1 MSINISPIKLYLGQQ
16 NHQYR
21 STNWRTLSLSFQTS
35 YTKTS
40 VNYLKL
46 WSLNIIVTNSPP
58 PPPPLFLVNSK
69 WIWLNQY
76 MVYLRYRMCP
86 SGHIFLAPAPK
97 WIFWIHHW
105 KQWLSIF
112 VMWIRIGVD
121 VCLWTAITI
130 QESSL
135 FCLHDWLYVFGF
147 DEDGY
152 RVESCHLQSLDGI
165 PTDVQDTML
174 FLKKR

>member
-1 MSINISPIKLYLGQQ
+1 
-16 NHQYR
+16 
-21 STNWRTLSLSFQTS
+21 
-35 YTKTS
+35 
-40 VNYLKL
+40 
-46 WSLNIIVTNSPP
+46 
-58 PPPPLFLVNSK
+58 
-69 WIWLNQY
+69 
-76 MVYLRYRMCP
+76 
-86 SGHIFLAPAPK
+86 
-97 WIFWIHHW
+97 
-105 KQWLSIF
+105 
-112 VMWIRIGVD
+112 MWIRIGVD

-174 FLKKR
+174 FLKKDKNTFINMVELNFIIQNV